1 MPGAAIVAKISSLF
15 APLNAFHEWITELAR
30 SPQSAPIM
38 LGLLIVGVKLV
49 KHFDPDMQER
59 DDDAADMANAGAVVA
74 EEEEEQPEEGE
85 EHEQEVEEVE
95 EVEDDEEGDEDE

>member
-74 EEEEEQPEEGE
+74 EEEQPEEGE
-85 EHEQEVEEVE
+85 QHEQEVEEVE
-95 EVEDDEEGDEDE
+95 EVDDDEEGDEDE